1 MDKYFWTEHA
11 KFKLRQYG
19 FSEQRIKRVLRNP
32 YRKEEGIVK
41 NTIAMM
47 APASTRR
54 DCSSKRGGPVSTK
67 RVDGKENWKQEIWVM
82 IQKERKNKSKINP
95 VKSAFGGFA
104 SQKFNGV
111 KIISVWRYPGVS
123 PKNNP
128 IPEDILREIGEI
140 C

>member
-47 APASTRR
+47 T
-54 DCSSKRGGPVSTK
+54 PVSTK

>member
-11 KFKLRQYG
+11 KFKLKQYG
-19 FSEQRIKRVLRNP
+19 LSEQRIKRVLRNP

-47 APASTRR
+47 AP
-54 DCSSKRGGPVSTK
+54 VSTK
-67 RVDGKENWKQEIWVM
+67 RVNGKETWKQEIWAM
-82 IQKERKNKSKINP
+82 IQNNSKIKKQNSKLQIKNQ
-95 VKSAFGGFA
+95 KSDNYKL
-104 SQKFNGV
+104 QTTNYKL

>member
-11 KFKLRQYG
+11 KFKLKQYAL
-19 FSEQRIKRVLRNP
+19 SEQRIKRVLRSP

-47 APASTRR
+47 AP
-54 DCSSKRGGPVSTK
+54 VSTK
-67 RVDGKENWKQEIWVM
+67 RVDGKETWKQEIWVM
-82 IQKERKNKSKINP
+82 IQKERKNKAKIHP